1 MRAFSSIR
9 CAFLRSRVR
18 RECQRRHKEV
28 SRSNQQRCSSSSSD
42 RVLLESYRTMSYFGN
57 HLHWFSFRKLSWLLC
72 VHGRCCQCVSVSQ
85 FHRTNQSR
93 VGGRS
98 PRHRQLETIGHDN
111 SRHVYNFR
119 RYHRVSLVE
128 LYASVTPCRRN
139 EASSRCVNHRTL
151 MFTQG

>member
-1 MRAFSSIR
+1 MWAFTCIR
-9 CAFLRSRVR
+9 YAFLQSRLW

-28 SRSNQQRCSSSSSD
+28 SRSNEQRSSSFSSS
-42 RVLLESYRTMSYFGN
+42 RVLLESYRTMSYFGSD
-57 HLHWFSFRKLSWLLC
+57 LHRFPFRKLSWLLC

-85 FHRTNQSR
+85 SNRTNQSR

-98 PRHRQLETIGHDN
+98 LWHLQLEAIDQEN

-139 EASSRCVNHRTL
+139 EALNRCVNHRIM